1 MPRLIS
7 APFFD
12 ATPVFSRAEY
22 ATAVGQ
28 VSGDKVGIEMLT
40 QHLEAGN
47 IKRVACG
54 LLKQIT
60 QGGLCCLF
68 IYHHKKATASTA

>member
-1 MPRLIS
+1 MASSNFKKVYLLMPRLIS

-22 ATAVGQ
+22 ATAVGR
-28 VSGDKVGIEMLT
+28 VSGEKVGIEMLI

-47 IKRVACG
+47 IKRVVRR
-54 LLKQIT
+54 LVK
-60 QGGLCCLF
+60 
-68 IYHHKKATASTA
+68 

>member
-1 MPRLIS
+1 MASSDSGKVILLMPRLTS

-28 VSGDKVGIEMLT
+28 VSANKVVTKMLA

-47 IKRVACG
+47 IKRVVRR
-54 LLKQIT
+54 LVK
-60 QGGLCCLF
+60 
-68 IYHHKKATASTA
+68 